1 MYISRA
7 MKKTKKYRD
16 GGNLF
21 LSMAEGGSMGTV
33 PSMYGELPQYGMGMD
48 VDPLLLPYAQDF
60 EHYYGGN
67 YPILQN
73 GGENYNWYVTGLD
86 NQQPAENTLSYDDAM
101 KQYMVDYMK
110 ARYADIETANPR
122 TLQDRIP
129 YPTMPMTE
137 RQQRRVE
144 EGKNPSTFFKY
155 YPQDPSFAGTRDLNN
170 WSNQAMENAGLSGFE
185 TRFRKDVSSP
195 EDMEEEN
202 NIGGMGNR
210 RRSGK
215 ANYDLGASDDARR
228 RNSKVKECV
237 SCKNKRK
244 SGSYR
249 QFGGDGDDS
258 QMSAD
263 QDFYSKK
270 LNAFI
275 NKIRENDENGRM
287 QEYQRI
293 MEEGMPEE
301 GMELE
306 ARYGLQMPS
315 SNPYQTQN
323 LYDGSNLDLYAD
335 AANSAKGISQGLYDF
350 KNRARLFGP
359 KVKYYDIKN
368 KFHEGYSP
376 DVLKAQEEMNEK
388 INQMNNGYAY
398 GGQPL
403 PGYQGLNGQ
412 SQVEKLRG
420 RIVSGN
426 PAFQPIDFGTLGA
439 GAGSNG
445 AGTGTN
451 GTGTGTST
459 NGAGTNNQ
467 YVTIN
472 GQQYLVGPNNQLYS
486 PFTGGNNNMLYDGYN
501 NYGGNMY
508 MPYIN
513 FRSKNRLT
521 GDFRD
526 AMLAGMY
533 NDSNLTASMINSRR
547 ALLPGNRVKSMIY
560 QFGELPAGTAAGAG
574 AGTGTGTGTA
584 GAGTQSGAPGVDGGD
599 DRGFF
604 GRLFGSRYNDS
615 RFDPSNPNPGNPEI
629 KRTSLTSQFN
639 PDAKS
644 EYDVFRPRRAERVSN
659 RLENVGNKLD
669 RMYGYK
675 QYMEDL
681 NTAYSADNPMQP
693 SNYSFSEREQDRV
706 NRLTKRYN
714 KIASND
720 NRPVR
725 PGYSAPTVTKKEGG
739 ELPKAKYGPPIAFNP
754 AAGMNMIDPCPP
766 NHYWDE
772 RLKECVPFGKSVP
785 TKEQFYDP
793 ELPYNQWIDELNYK
807 RNRAAYDKWRGEQR
821 SKYKNDNF
829 KGEKYI
835 KDEYGNNIPTPEYQ
849 EFLDSDGYRLI
860 KERYKELEDGSDDF
874 DPDYKEQNFF
884 DQNKEWDEDTKRM
897 YNELFNTDEPTD
909 NRGKLYRDKMKQDL
923 YEKQNP
929 GKMPEYDYNNPEP
942 FRQFYK
948 ENVAPIQ
955 LTPEQIIKGNYD
967 NWCPCMKKQVIDFV
981 EGKPITQDVC
991 VPCEE
996 MPTAMLG
1003 YQVFRDGGSLGK
1015 FIKQYRGGGPKLPKA
1030 QYGLSPVAFNPQI
1043 PSLPDSL
1050 SYMQNIPMNI
1060 GGNNLQ
1066 YPANPYLPGDKKW
1079 QQQQEEEELNNDP
1092 YYVEQ
1097 KLSRKKTLFNPDRFL
1112 AKERFAANFLDQANT
1127 ARMQEQLAEA
1137 SRAGNL
1143 FTDLPMNRGFYNP
1156 QSGKFMGDVPVFN
1169 TGFSGYMAQGGS
1181 IIDNLKE
1188 GDEVPLTAEQIKEL
1202 ERRGITYSIL
1212 D

>member
-1 MYISRA
+1 

-185 TRFRKDVSSP
+185 TRFRKDVPSP

-323 LYDGSNLDLYAD
+323 LYDGSNLDLYAN
-335 AANSAKGISQGLYDF
+335 AANSAKGIGQGLYDF

-388 INQMNNGYAY
+388 INQMNKGYAY

-403 PGYQGLNGQ
+403 PGYQGLKGQ
-412 SQVEKLRG
+412 SQVERLKKSLQT
-420 RIVSGN
+420 SGN
-426 PAFQPIDFGTLGA
+426 SAFQPIDFGTLGA

-445 AGTGTN
+445 AGTGSN
-451 GTGTGTST
+451 GTGTGT

-467 YVTIN
+467 FVTIN
-472 GQQYLVGPNNQLYS
+472 GQQYLVGPDSQLYS
-486 PFTGGNNNMLYDGYN
+486 PFTGGNDNMLYDGYN
-501 NYGGNMY
+501 DYRGNMN

-574 AGTGTGTGTA
+574 AGTGTGTA
-584 GAGTQSGAPGVDGGD
+584 GAGTPSGAPGVDGGD

-639 PDAKS
+639 PDARS
-644 EYDVFRPRRAERVSN
+644 EYDVFRPRRAERVSD

-681 NTAYSADNPMQP
+681 NTAYGKSNP
-693 SNYSFSEREQDRV
+693 YTFSEREQNRV
-706 NRLTKRYN
+706 DRLTGRYK

-720 NRPVR
+720 NRPLR
-725 PGYSAPTVTKKEGG
+725 PYYNEPIVTKKEGG
-739 ELPKAKYGPPIAFNP
+739 ELPEAQYGPPI
-754 AAGMNMIDPCPP
+754 
-766 NHYWDE
+766 
-772 RLKECVPFGKSVP
+772 
-785 TKEQFYDP
+785 
-793 ELPYNQWIDELNYK
+793 
-807 RNRAAYDKWRGEQR
+807 
-821 SKYKNDNF
+821 
-829 KGEKYI
+829 
-835 KDEYGNNIPTPEYQ
+835 
-849 EFLDSDGYRLI
+849 
-860 KERYKELEDGSDDF
+860 
-874 DPDYKEQNFF
+874 
-884 DQNKEWDEDTKRM
+884 
-897 YNELFNTDEPTD
+897 
-909 NRGKLYRDKMKQDL
+909 
-923 YEKQNP
+923 
-929 GKMPEYDYNNPEP
+929 
-942 FRQFYK
+942 
-948 ENVAPIQ
+948 
-955 LTPEQIIKGNYD
+955 
-967 NWCPCMKKQVIDFV
+967 
-981 EGKPITQDVC
+981 
-991 VPCEE
+991 
-996 MPTAMLG
+996 
-1003 YQVFRDGGSLGK
+1003 
-1015 FIKQYRGGGPKLPKA
+1015 
-1030 QYGLSPVAFNPQI
+1030 AFNPQI

-1050 SYMQNIPMNI
+1050 LKDYPKYGMPTGNI
-1060 GGNNLQ
+1060 GDNLQ
-1066 YPANPYLPGDKKW
+1066 YPTNPYLPGDKKW

-1112 AKERFAANFLDQANT
+1112 AKERFAANFLDQANN